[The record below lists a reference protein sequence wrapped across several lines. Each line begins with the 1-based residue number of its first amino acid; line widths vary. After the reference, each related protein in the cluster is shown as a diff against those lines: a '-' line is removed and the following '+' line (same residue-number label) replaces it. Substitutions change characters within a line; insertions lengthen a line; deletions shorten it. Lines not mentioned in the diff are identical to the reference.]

1 MEKNTMFKSIFQ
13 FIINY
18 YYMVLIPFLSI
29 SVLFVSQY
37 MTRGIEYFLDEN
49 GKPRWRFLGF
59 LALLQ
64 FLISILIT
72 WSVLSA
78 FNSDMLSEY
87 ETIKMTSM
95 IIIGSSPFNITILVW
110 VALKLEA
117 YRLMKKRYGDD
128 FQGVSIIET
137 LETIPANK
145 DSKKDKEASLIQDS
159 ANEQVDILPSLDSI
173 DETKKEKIN
182 E

>member
-1 MEKNTMFKSIFQ
+1 MEKNNMFKSIFN
-13 FIINY
+13 FITNY
-18 YYMVLIPFLSI
+18 YFMVLIPFLSI

-37 MTRGIEYFLDEN
+37 MTRGVEYFLNED
-49 GKPRWRFLGF
+49 GKPRWKFLSF
-59 LALLQ
+59 IALLQ

-117 YRLMKKRYGDD
+117 YKLMKQRYGDD
-128 FQGVSIIET
+128 FHSGSILEDIEA
-137 LETIPANK
+137 IQKSK
-145 DSKKDKEASLIQDS
+145 DSKQNIESK
-159 ANEQVDILPSLDSI
+159 LDSKI
-173 DETKKEKIN
+173 ESKIESNLDLESKSEKLN